1 MILALIHFS
10 LAADIN
16 KYPWVGEWAA
26 PGDRPVVIRLPPEWA
41 AIWGTEM
48 NRSLSVVDANGK
60 AIPYATLISD
70 GINEE
75 TAQESWLR
83 PVDLRTWEI
92 PRFVRP
98 VEALRVVLNGRD
110 YACRA
115 EVGVQ
120 QGENWVY
127 SNGGIIWG
135 YGSDISV
142 QRVSTSPG
150 YGPYRVRLSPL
161 VGSCDR
167 LSEVVGLRSPPL
179 PFPMEEELIPA
190 PEVELTE
197 QGSARYTLHFPATRD
212 VRFIR
217 FQVDGDI
224 FERQVRIGT
233 TNNLNDS
240 ATIRRIR
247 LEGTQLDA
255 VEVGPISIK
264 TQDLVIEIDTERGDI
279 LPVTGFTIRSTAGG
293 LVLRQGGH
301 GQIYAGATE
310 LEDAYDLDIA
320 LPELLAHGA
329 QMGTVSNIVRNT
341 AWLPLPSREGIDE
354 PGAELDPIP
363 QIYQRTISG
372 MPGWVKVLLDESILA
387 HAAPGLG
394 DLRVVDPQNHEIP
407 YILRRSQENS
417 ALQKLPFTVE
427 ELKGETQIR
436 VDLGK
441 TGAPVQQV
449 VLETERN
456 VFLRNV
462 QILRD
467 RGTVTETLRNV
478 SWNGTERGR
487 RLVLDIYDSLGE
499 TMLIRI
505 QNDENPPLN
514 ITSISVSRPTS
525 SILFRL
531 PEGGA
536 RLLYGSKK
544 SEKPYYDLNLL
555 ESIVLK
561 MPVGEGSLGP
571 ELLVEGPRLSFV
583 DKGASLLALAVLSLG
598 LVGLTWRVLRG
609 AEAVKDA
616 ESGAAG

>member
-1 MILALIHFS
+1 MILALINFS

-16 KYPWVGEWAA
+16 KYPLVGEWEAT
-26 PGDRPVVIRLPPEWA
+26 GDRPVVIRLPPEWA
-41 AIWGTEM
+41 AVWGAEM
-48 NRSLSVVDANGK
+48 NRSLNVVDADGK
-60 AIPYATLISD
+60 PIPYATLISD
-70 GINEE
+70 GVNEE

-83 PVDLRTWEI
+83 PIDLRTWEI

-98 VEALRVVLNGRD
+98 VEALKLVLSGRD

-120 QGENWVY
+120 QGEDWVY
-127 SNGGIIWG
+127 SNGGIVWG
-135 YGSDISV
+135 HGSDIAV
-142 QRVSTSPG
+142 QRVAAPPS

-161 VGSCDR
+161 VGSCSH

-179 PFPMEEELIPA
+179 PFPMEEELMPA

-197 QGSARYTLHFPATRD
+197 QGNARYTLHFPATRE

-233 TNNLNDS
+233 VNNLNES

-264 TQDLVIEIDTERGDI
+264 TQDLVIEIATERGEI
-279 LPVTGFTIRSTAGG
+279 LPVTGFTVRSTAGG

-310 LEDAYDLDIA
+310 PEDAYDLEIA

-329 QMGTVSNIVRNT
+329 QFGSISHIVPNT
-341 AWLPLPSREGIDE
+341 AWLPPPSREGIDG
-354 PGAELDPIP
+354 PGMELETLS
-363 QIYQRTISG
+363 QTYQRLVSG
-372 MPGWVKVLLDESILA
+372 LPGWVRVNLDESILA
-387 HAAPGLG
+387 HSAPGLE
-394 DLRVVDPQNHEIP
+394 DLRVVDTANRQIP
-407 YILRRSQENS
+407 YLIRKSQENS
-417 ALQKLPFTVE
+417 ALQKLAFTVE
-427 ELKGETQIR
+427 ERKGETQIR

-449 VLETERN
+449 VIETERN

-505 QNDENPPLN
+505 QNDANPPLT
-514 ITSISVSRPTS
+514 ITSINVSRPTS

-531 PEGGA
+531 PDGGA
-536 RLLYGSKK
+536 RLLYGSRK
-544 SEKPYYDLNLL
+544 SEKPFYDLNLL
-555 ESIVLK
+555 EDTILK
-561 MPVGEGSLGP
+561 MPVGEATLGP
-571 ELLVEGPRLSFV
+571 ELLMDGPSLSMV
-583 DKGASLLALAVLSLG
+583 DKGASLLALGVLSLG

-609 AEAVKDA
+609 AEAMKDA
-616 ESGAAG
+616 ESGTAG